1 LNIGSTA
8 GSVLVAM
15 GLTVVTQCLAAQSSA
30 FPTKPIR
37 IIVPTPPGGGAD
49 LSTRLIANR
58 LSGNIGQPVLVE
70 NRPGAGGNVSAE
82 YVAKALPDGYTL
94 YMGAIGPMAI
104 SPSLYK
110 SLPFDPVKDFAPI
123 TMSVVLSNVLVAH
136 PSVPADDVRG
146 LLALARAKPGSL
158 NYGSSGNSTAGHLAG
173 ELFAGLGRVELVH
186 VPYKGGGPA
195 MADLLA
201 GQIQLIF
208 ATTPSALPHIKAG
221 KLKALGVTTLKRLP
235 LLPDLPTIAE
245 AGLPGY
251 DANNW
256 YCFVAPAK
264 TPPEIITRLN
274 REFLRVLTHPET
286 HTMLTAQGLDPA
298 PSTPDELAA
307 TIKAEISKW
316 AKVIKDRNIAAP

>member
-1 LNIGSTA
+1 
-8 GSVLVAM
+8 
-15 GLTVVTQCLAAQSSA
+15 
-30 FPTKPIR
+30 
-37 IIVPTPPGGGAD
+37 
-49 LSTRLIANR
+49 
-58 LSGNIGQPVLVE
+58 
-70 NRPGAGGNVSAE
+70 
-82 YVAKALPDGYTL
+82 
-94 YMGAIGPMAI
+94 MAI
-104 SPSLYK
+104 SPGLIK
-110 SLPFDPVKDFAPI
+110 ALPFDPLRDFAPI

-136 PSVPADDVRG
+136 PSLPADDVRA
-146 LLALARAKPGSL
+146 LLALARAKPGTL
-158 NYGSSGNSTAGHLAG
+158 NFGSSGNSSAGHLAG
-173 ELFAGLGRVELVH
+173 ELFAALGQVDLVH

-251 DANNW
+251 EANNW

-274 REFLRVLTHPET
+274 HEFLKAMSHAET
-286 HTMLTAQGLDPA
+286 HAMLTAQGLDPT
-298 PSTPDELAA
+298 PTTPDELTAI
-307 TIKAEISKW
+307 IKSEMIKW
-316 AKVIKDRNIAAP
+316 GKVIKDRNIAAP

>member
-1 LNIGSTA
+1 
-8 GSVLVAM
+8 
-15 GLTVVTQCLAAQSSA
+15 
-30 FPTKPIR
+30 
-37 IIVPTPPGGGAD
+37 
-49 LSTRLIANR
+49 
-58 LSGNIGQPVLVE
+58 
-70 NRPGAGGNVSAE
+70 
-82 YVAKALPDGYTL
+82 
-94 YMGAIGPMAI
+94 MGAIGPMAI
-104 SPSLYK
+104 SPNIAK
-110 SLPFDPVKDFAPI
+110 GLPFDPLRDFAPI

-136 PSVPADDVRG
+136 PSVPVNDVRS
-146 LLALARAKPGSL
+146 LLALARAKPGTL
-158 NYGSSGNSTAGHLAG
+158 NYGSSGNATAGHLAG

-264 TPPEIITRLN
+264 TPPEIIAWLN
-274 REFLRVLTHPET
+274 REFLRVLADPET
-286 HTMLTAQGLDPA
+286 HAMLTAQGLDPA
-298 PSTPDELAA
+298 PTTPDELAA
-307 TIKAEISKW
+307 IIKMEIAKW